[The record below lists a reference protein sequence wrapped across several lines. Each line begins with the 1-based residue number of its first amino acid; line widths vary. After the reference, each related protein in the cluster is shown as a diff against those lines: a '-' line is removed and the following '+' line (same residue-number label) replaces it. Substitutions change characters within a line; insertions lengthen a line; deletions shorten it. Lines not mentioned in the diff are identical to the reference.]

1 MPVESV
7 VVAVRPV
14 EQSSE
19 FVAVLKSRTSVTIQ
33 PQVEGFLTRI
43 AVASGDRVAR
53 GAVLFEVDA
62 ALPRAALPRAALR
75 TLESTR
81 ALRQTD
87 VDHAQQELTRARTL
101 FGAGAF
107 SQRDLQ
113 QAETL
118 QRSTEAALRVVDEQI
133 AQTRTDLSYYRVVAP
148 SAGVIGDVPVRT
160 GDRVTRASTLTVV
173 DDNESLEAYV
183 SVPVQQAAALQG
195 GLPTRIVDD
204 RGTTL
209 ASNRVSYVS
218 PTVEPTQTVLA
229 KVALRDG
236 RGQFRAELLVRV
248 QVIWA
253 TAPAVTVPL
262 TALSRINGQYFAFVM
277 QPEGQGFI
285 ARQQGL
291 TLGAL
296 VGNDDIVQ
304 SGLAEGDRLITGG
317 IQKIWGRG
325 TGDAGPS
332 RGPGH
337 PRHTGR
343 PWKAGRLTMV
353 TDRFIRR
360 PVLSTVCSRLIIL
373 AGAASIPTLPIAR
386 SPELAPPAVAVTAFY
401 TGAPNIGGPMVTQ
414 SGVLFVGASIDRY
427 FRAFDSSTGALLWET
442 ELDAAAHSVPMTFL
456 GKDGRQYVVVAAGGG
471 SFLGSAPGRHIVA
484 FALPRGKS

>member
-7 VVAVRPV
+7 VVAARPV
-14 EQSSE
+14 EQTSE

-62 ALPRAALPRAALR
+62 AMPRAALR
-75 TLESTR
+75 TLDSTR

-101 FGAGAF
+101 YGAGAI

-148 SAGVIGDVPVRT
+148 SAGVVGDVPVRA
-160 GDRVTRASTLTVV
+160 GDRVTRATILTVI
-173 DDNESLEAYV
+173 DDNEALEAYV
-183 SVPVQQAAALQG
+183 SVPVQQAAALQV
-195 GLPTRIVDD
+195 GLPTRIVDEAG
-204 RGTTL
+204 RVL
-209 ASNRVSYVS
+209 ASNPVSYVA

-236 RGQFRAELLVRV
+236 RGQFRAQQLVRV
-248 QVIWA
+248 QMVWA

-277 QPEGQGFI
+277 QPEGQGFV
-285 ARQQGL
+285 ARQKGL

-296 VGNDDIVQ
+296 VGNEYVVQ

-317 IQKIWGRG
+317 IQKIGEG
-325 TGDAGPS
+325 A
-332 RGPGH
+332 
-337 PRHTGR
+337 
-343 PWKAGRLTMV
+343 
-353 TDRFIRR
+353 
-360 PVLSTVCSRLIIL
+360 PVMP
-373 AGAASIPTLPIAR
+373 APAA
-386 SPELAPPAVAVTAFY
+386 APVAPQGAVALPGKQ
-401 TGAPNIGGPMVTQ
+401 GA
-414 SGVLFVGASIDRY
+414 
-427 FRAFDSSTGALLWET
+427 
-442 ELDAAAHSVPMTFL
+442 
-456 GKDGRQYVVVAAGGG
+456 
-471 SFLGSAPGRHIVA
+471 
-484 FALPRGKS
+484 